1 MHLEVE
7 RLSLKAPFRI
17 SGYTFTDVPVA
28 VVTLRSGNAT
38 GRGEAAGVYYLA
50 DTPEGIVKTLEAHRG
65 AIESGID
72 REQLRQLLPAG
83 GARNAVDCALWD
95 LEAQR
100 MGQPVWRLAG
110 LDHVTPRITTFTLG
124 ADEPSVVARGA
135 KAVPEARAL
144 KLKLS
149 GDVDADTDRVHAV
162 RETRRDVWLAVD
174 ANQGYSLDS
183 LEAVMPT
190 LVDARVKLVE
200 QPLPRGREA
209 DLEAFDSPI
218 PLAADESVQGLADVA
233 GLVSRFNIVNIKLD
247 KCGGLTEA
255 LLIVNEARRLG
266 LQVMVGNMVGTS
278 LAMAPAF
285 VIAQLCDYVDL
296 DGPTFLTQDRRPSA
310 SYDGGSIQCAS
321 NVWGG
326 GDAGLMR
333 TATRSA

>member
-1 MHLEVE
+1 M
-7 RLSLKAPFRI
+7 
-17 SGYTFTDVPVA
+17 
-28 VVTLRSGNAT
+28 
-38 GRGEAAGVYYLA
+38 
-50 DTPEGIVKTLEAHRG
+50 
-65 AIESGID
+65 
-72 REQLRQLLPAG
+72 
-83 GARNAVDCALWD
+83 
-95 LEAQR
+95 
-100 MGQPVWRLAG
+100 
-110 LDHVTPRITTFTLG
+110 
-124 ADEPSVVARGA
+124 
-135 KAVPEARAL
+135 
-144 KLKLS
+144 
-149 GDVDADTDRVHAV
+149 
-162 RETRRDVWLAVD
+162 
-174 ANQGYSLDS
+174 
-183 LEAVMPT
+183 
-190 LVDARVKLVE
+190 
-200 QPLPRGREA
+200 PRGREA
-209 DLEAFDSPI
+209 DLEGFDSPI

-233 GLVSRFNIVNIKLD
+233 GLVGRFNVVNIKLD

>member
-1 MHLEVE
+1 MI
-7 RLSLKAPFRI
+7 R
-17 SGYTFTDVPVA
+17 
-28 VVTLRSGNAT
+28 RSS
-38 GRGEAAGVYYLA
+38 RAA
-50 DTPEGIVKTLEAHRG
+50 R
-65 AIESGID
+65 
-72 REQLRQLLPAG
+72 RQFP
-83 GARNAVDCALWD
+83 
-95 LEAQR
+95 
-100 MGQPVWRLAG
+100 
-110 LDHVTPRITTFTLG
+110 H
-124 ADEPSVVARGA
+124 
-135 KAVPEARAL
+135 ARAL

-149 GDVDADTDRVHAV
+149 GDVDADIDRVRAV
-162 RETRRDVWLAVD
+162 REARRDVWLGVD
-174 ANQGYSLDS
+174 ANQGYSLDT

-209 DLEAFDSPI
+209 DLEGFDSPI

-233 GLVSRFNIVNIKLD
+233 GLVGRFNVVNIKLD

-296 DGPTFLTQDRRPSA
+296 DGPTFLTQDRRPSV

-321 NVWGG
+321 QTYG
-326 GDAGLMR
+326 AA
-333 TATRSA
+333 ATRVSSRTGDERARDGESRATQPYAPTMLQARRRGRAQHRACR